1 MKKQYLIPILL
12 FGGSFSA
19 VAQTWTYSQC
29 VEYARENNISFR
41 KSKLNEQ
48 TAAFNLEEAQAQWQP
63 SLDFTTSHTYTNS
76 PWGTP
81 EKNSYNGN
89 IGLNSGWTIWN
100 GGVRENNIKRDK
112 LQIEINRL
120 ASSALFRTIETDL
133 LQVYLNI
140 LYAKESVSIYSEAV
154 KVSKAQSERAK
165 QLMEAGKLS
174 KVDYAQLNS
183 QYEQDKYALV
193 NAQGTFDSR
202 RMELKQLL
210 ELGIN
215 DSVDIADI
223 EWSANQVLAAL
234 PPINESFKMA
244 LDTDVQIKQLEN
256 QKEVTEY
263 DIKIAQAGK
272 APVITLNAGVGT
284 GYYAPG
290 NSLGEGLKQA
300 WNEHIGVSLSLP
312 VLDNKKTKTAVAK
325 AKVQKEDAL
334 LDISQR
340 QTEIAR
346 LVEQWYIDTRTAQSR
361 YSAGEEQLEAA
372 RLSDDLTNEK
382 FMIGYVNPVE
392 LLTSHNSLIEAQHS
406 LLQAKYMAML
416 GQKMIEFYRTAKVTM
431 N

>member
-1 MKKQYLIPILL
+1 MKKKYLIPILL
-12 FGGSFSA
+12 FGSWFPAGA
-19 VAQTWTYSQC
+19 RTWTYSQC

-48 TAAFNLEEAQAQWQP
+48 TAAYNLEESKAQWQP

-76 PWGTP
+76 PWGAP
-81 EKNSYNGN
+81 VKNSYNGN
-89 IGLNSGWTIWN
+89 IGLSSGWTVWN

-140 LYAKESVSIYSEAV
+140 LYAKESVNIYSEAV
-154 KVSKAQSERAK
+154 KVSKAQAERAK

-174 KVDYAQLNS
+174 RVDYAQINS

-193 NAQGTFDSR
+193 NAQGTYDSR

-210 ELGIN
+210 ELGID
-215 DSVDIADI
+215 DSIDISDV
-223 EWSANQVLAAL
+223 EWTANQVLTTL
-234 PPINESFKMA
+234 PPIEESFDMA
-244 LDTDVQIKQLEN
+244 LDTDVQIKQLE
-256 QKEVTEY
+256 KENEATDY

-272 APVITLNAGVGT
+272 APIISLNAGVGT

-312 VLDNKKTKTAVAK
+312 VFDNKKTKTAVAR
-325 AKVQKEDAL
+325 AKVQKEDAM
-334 LDISQR
+334 LDISKR
-340 QTEIAR
+340 NTEIAQ

-416 GQKMIEFYRTAKVTM
+416 GQKMIEYYRTAKVSL